1 MRRRFAP
8 LAELTLEM
16 LREELAPIR
25 TRLDAL
31 GGEVAGLRTGVDGL
45 RTEVAG
51 FRTEVAGL
59 RARVDTLGGELASM
73 RAEVDGLRA
82 DMAAMR
88 PNVEGIPLLQRAIS
102 TIHQEQR
109 MMKIAI
115 NEMARAQFTSA
126 EVEALHS
133 DVNSVQAT
141 HLELETRILTLE
153 REVKETKNAL
163 AALKQ
168 R

>member
-1 MRRRFAP
+1 V
-8 LAELTLEM
+8 AELTLEM

-25 TRLDAL
+25 TQLDAL
-31 GGEVAGLRTGVDGL
+31 GGEVGAVHT
-45 RTEVAG
+45 
-51 FRTEVAGL
+51 
-59 RARVDTLGGELASM
+59 RVDALGG
-73 RAEVDGLRA
+73 EVDGLRA
-82 DMAAMR
+82 DLAAIR

-109 MMKIAI
+109 MMKVAI
-115 NEMARAQFTSA
+115 NEIARTQFTSA

-133 DVNSVQAT
+133 DVNSVEAT

-153 REVKETKNAL
+153 REVKETKEAL

>member
-1 MRRRFAP
+1 

-31 GGEVAGLRTGVDGL
+31 GGEVAGLRTEVAGLRTEVDGL
-45 RTEVAG
+45 RTRVDALGEEVAG
-51 FRTEVAGL
+51 
-59 RARVDTLGGELASM
+59 M
-73 RAEVDGLRA
+73 RAEVDGFRA
-82 DMAAMR
+82 DIAAIR

-109 MMKIAI
+109 MMKVAI
-115 NEMARAQFTSA
+115 NEIARTQFTSA

-133 DVNSVQAT
+133 DVNSVEAT

-153 REVKETKNAL
+153 REVKETKEAL

>member
-1 MRRRFAP
+1 

-25 TRLDAL
+25 TRLDAV
-31 GGEVAGLRTGVDGL
+31 GGEVAGLRTEVEGL
-45 RTEVAG
+45 RTRVDALGGEVAA
-51 FRTEVAGL
+51 V
-59 RARVDTLGGELASM
+59 RARVDGLGE
-73 RAEVDGLRA
+73 EVDGLRA
-82 DMAAMR
+82 DMAAIR

-115 NEMARAQFTSA
+115 NEIARTQFTSA

-153 REVKETKNAL
+153 REVKEAKNAV
-163 AALKQ
+163 AALRQ

>member
-1 MRRRFAP
+1 M
-8 LAELTLEM
+8 AELTLEM

-31 GGEVAGLRTGVDGL
+31 GGEVAGLRTEVAGLRTEVDGL
-45 RTEVAG
+45 RTRVDALGEEVAG
-51 FRTEVAGL
+51 
-59 RARVDTLGGELASM
+59 M
-73 RAEVDGLRA
+73 RAEVDGFRA
-82 DMAAMR
+82 DIAAIR

-109 MMKIAI
+109 MMKVAI
-115 NEMARAQFTSA
+115 NEIARTQFTSA

-133 DVNSVQAT
+133 DVNSVEAT

-153 REVKETKNAL
+153 REVKETKEAL

>member
-1 MRRRFAP
+1 M
-8 LAELTLEM
+8 AELTLEM

-31 GGEVAGLRTGVDGL
+31 GGEVAGTRTRLDALGG
-45 RTEVAG
+45 A
-51 FRTEVAGL
+51 VAGL
-59 RARVDTLGGELASM
+59 RADLA
-73 RAEVDGLRA
+73 AI
-82 DMAAMR
+82 R

-141 HLELETRILTLE
+141 HLELETRIVTLE

>member
-1 MRRRFAP
+1 
-8 LAELTLEM
+8 M

>member
-1 MRRRFAP
+1 

-25 TRLDAL
+25 TRLDVL
-31 GGEVAGLRTGVDGL
+31 GGEVAGLRTEVAGLRTEVDGL
-45 RTEVAG
+45 RTEVN
-51 FRTEVAGL
+51 GL
-59 RARVDTLGGELASM
+59 RARLDALGGEVA
-73 RAEVDGLRA
+73 GLRA

-133 DVNSVQAT
+133 DVNSVKAT

-153 REVKETKNAL
+153 REVKETKQAL
-163 AALKQ
+163 AALKA

>member
-1 MRRRFAP
+1 

-31 GGEVAGLRTGVDGL
+31 GGAVAGT
-45 RTEVAG
+45 
-51 FRTEVAGL
+51 
-59 RARVDTLGGELASM
+59 RARLHALGGEVA
-73 RAEVDGLRA
+73 GLRA
-82 DMAAMR
+82 DMAAIR

-141 HLELETRILTLE
+141 HLELETRIVTLE

-163 AALKQ
+163 AAL
-168 R
+168 RPR

>member
-1 MRRRFAP
+1 

-31 GGEVAGLRTGVDGL
+31 GGEVDGL

-51 FRTEVAGL
+51 LRTEVAGL
-59 RARVDTLGGELASM
+59 RTRVDALGGDVAGT
-73 RAEVDGLRA
+73 RARLDALRGEVAGLRA
-82 DMAAMR
+82 DMAAIR
-88 PNVEGIPLLQRAIS
+88 SNVEGIPLLQRAIS

-153 REVKETKNAL
+153 LEVKETKQAL
-163 AALKQ
+163 ALEA

>member
-1 MRRRFAP
+1 M
-8 LAELTLEM
+8 AELTLEM

-31 GGEVAGLRTGVDGL
+31 GGEVAG
-45 RTEVAG
+45 
-51 FRTEVAGL
+51 
-59 RARVDTLGGELASM
+59 M

-153 REVKETKNAL
+153 REVKETKQAL
-163 AALKQ
+163 AVLKA

>member
-1 MRRRFAP
+1 M
-8 LAELTLEM
+8 AELTLEM

-31 GGEVAGLRTGVDGL
+31 GGEVAGTRTRLDALGG
-45 RTEVAG
+45 A
-51 FRTEVAGL
+51 VAGL
-59 RARVDTLGGELASM
+59 RADLA
-73 RAEVDGLRA
+73 AI
-82 DMAAMR
+82 R

-141 HLELETRILTLE
+141 HLELETRIVTLE

-163 AALKQ
+163 AAL
-168 R
+168 RPR

>member
-1 MRRRFAP
+1 

-25 TRLDAL
+25 TRLDTL
-31 GGEVAGLRTGVDGL
+31 GGEVAGLRTEVAGL
-45 RTEVAG
+45 RTEVDGLLTRVDALG
-51 FRTEVAGL
+51 EEVAG
-59 RARVDTLGGELASM
+59 M
-73 RAEVDGLRA
+73 RAEVDGFRA
-82 DMAAMR
+82 DIAAIR

-109 MMKIAI
+109 MMKVAI
-115 NEMARAQFTSA
+115 NEIARTQFTSA

-133 DVNSVQAT
+133 DVNSVEAT

-153 REVKETKNAL
+153 REVKETKEAL

>member
-1 MRRRFAP
+1 

-16 LREELAPIR
+16 LRAELAPIG

-31 GGEVAGLRTGVDGL
+31 SGEVAAMRARVDGL
-45 RTEVAG
+45 G
-51 FRTEVAGL
+51 GDVAGL
-59 RARVDTLGGELASM
+59 RAEI
-73 RAEVDGLRA
+73 
-82 DMAAMR
+82 AAIR

-102 TIHQEQR
+102 IIHQEQR
-109 MMKIAI
+109 MMKAAI
-115 NEMARAQFTSA
+115 NEIARTQFTSA

>member
-1 MRRRFAP
+1 

-31 GGEVAGLRTGVDGL
+31 GGEVAGTRTRLDALGG
-45 RTEVAG
+45 A
-51 FRTEVAGL
+51 VAGL
-59 RARVDTLGGELASM
+59 RADLA
-73 RAEVDGLRA
+73 AI
-82 DMAAMR
+82 R

-141 HLELETRILTLE
+141 HLELETRIVTLE